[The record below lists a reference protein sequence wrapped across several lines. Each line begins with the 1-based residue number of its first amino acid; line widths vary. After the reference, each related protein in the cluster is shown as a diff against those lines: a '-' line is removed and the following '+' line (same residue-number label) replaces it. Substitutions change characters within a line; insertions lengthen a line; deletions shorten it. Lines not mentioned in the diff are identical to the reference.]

1 MPMRIKAHV
10 LIRIGLMFAGFFGGA
25 IAHMIFFS
33 HAGGIGSL
41 LFFILPLAG
50 AVLLPQAFA
59 SMVPSTCPKCGA
71 AAATSVGSP
80 FVYVCGGCGTQSNAA
95 VELMGGG
102 AALREQMRAA
112 EKERPARGRR
122 LLWIFLA
129 VGTVAMGFGAW
140 LSVDSVRLVRDGVSV
155 TAQVMKVTMSEG
167 RDKDGN
173 RELRYTAQIQY
184 KVGAT
189 PMILERN
196 WTQSPNSRCFA
207 GCYDQGEMLKI
218 RYLPEDPATARVDSI
233 GDLYLR
239 PGIPLLVGLV
249 FVAFAL
255 LMLRRKP

>member
-1 MPMRIKAHV
+1 MPSIKTHV
-10 LIRIGLMFAGFFGGA
+10 LVSIALMFAGFFGGA
-25 IAHMIFFS
+25 IAHMSFVR
-33 HAGGIGSL
+33 HLQGPGML
-41 LFFILPLAG
+41 LFFILPLGG
-50 AVLLPQAFA
+50 AILLPLAFGGLVA
-59 SMVPSTCPKCGA
+59 AACPKCGGPARA
-71 AAATSVGSP
+71 APRSP
-80 FVYVCGGCGTQSNAA
+80 FLYLCGGCGTQSNAA

-112 EKERPARGRR
+112 GKERPARGRR

-196 WTQSPNSRCFA
+196 WSQSPNSRCFA

-239 PGIPLLVGLV
+239 PGIPFLVGLV